1 MPGLDEG
8 TFGLGTLDEVNG
20 KDISGA
26 TLTNPTIV
34 GTITLSGTVNTSGIL
49 QLIDSTTYIV
59 NVNDL
64 TKRIVFDLTNVTT
77 AITGTLS
84 AAFTTAKTLTLPDA
98 TDTLV
103 GRATS
108 DTLTNKTLSSPSLS
122 TPTINGLLTSGDN
135 SDIGAT
141 GARFGVIFAEY
152 LDMALGTITA
162 DTPLFAGSATWNNAT
177 ETFNAIEI
185 DITNTNSSVNSTLI
199 DLRVGGTTLFEVRRD
214 GDQTWGAPGGAA
226 FVIVLSG
233 SGVTIGSTSGEALA
247 FFGQTPTTQRSNIVA
262 ITDNTGG
269 SASSTI
275 GDTPTLYSETYFA
288 DALATLIQRIN
299 RIEQVFQD
307 LGLTA

>member
-20 KDISGA
+20 NDTTGA
-26 TLTNPTIV
+26 TLTNPTII
-34 GTITLSGTVNTSGIL
+34 GTITLSGIVNTSGIL

-59 NVNDL
+59 NVSDL
-64 TKRIVFDLTNVTT
+64 TKRILFDLTNVTT
-77 AITGTLS
+77 GITGTLS

-108 DTLTNKTLSSPSLS
+108 DTLTNKILSSPSFT

-135 SDIGAT
+135 SDIGVT

-152 LDMALGTITA
+152 LDMALGTITV
-162 DTPLFAGSATWNNAT
+162 DTPLFTGSATWNNAA
-177 ETFNAIEI
+177 ETFNAIVVS
-185 DITNTNSSVNSTLI
+185 ITNTTSSVNSTLI

-226 FVIVLSG
+226 FEIVISG
-233 SGVTIGSTSGEALA
+233 SGVTIGSSGASLA
-247 FFGQTPTTQRSNIVA
+247 FFGATPTTQRSNIDD

-269 SASSTI
+269 TASGTI